1 VAWLAEIVIEGFWE
15 GAVESAYRRWGF
27 LAGAAALFAPFLVLG
42 LTIWV
47 LAG

>member
-1 VAWLAEIVIEGFWE
+1 MIEGFWE
-15 GAVESAYRRWGF
+15 GAVEAAYRRWGF

-42 LTIWV
+42 LLTCV